1 MSCPYNVFYNNSTGR
16 VVIRKNMSPPRYR
29 SPPKE
34 FDKKIEELYKF
45 TNINSPN
52 KVSIEKNNKISDIKT
67 IDIDKIINEQIYT
80 DKNDNNKSNDNIK
93 NTYNHQDNKYDYKK
107 EYQYNSQYNN
117 QHNNEEEYEYNN
129 QYDNKKYNMNNN
141 QQYNDQSINT
151 NLKSN
156 KDINITENTNSNIIS
171 KTDTSSNTDTSLNS
185 NIDTSLNSNSNIYS
199 NVNITNKSLIY
210 GIKKTILSD
219 FNHLYESSNAND
231 FKISLNKNITM
242 NNKIFDCFY
251 LFPNISEINTKSE
264 TNIIN
269 EKKIE
274 IFCNNNDQNDLQY
287 FPIDFVACGI
297 NIPLVSHNKYYSKIR
312 INNIFWNIFQSINS
326 CNYKLNEILCIV
338 PNKDDF
344 LYKNINLQ
352 VNFEL
357 HSQIISDE
365 LPYKNNKLKNITP
378 ANTCLYKIPYIL
390 ISNLNGSNF
399 HFLEIDLN
407 QNIKLECALLCVKIS
422 VPCSHM
428 NILEGVDKNNRTVYG
443 NIPFSQFI
451 LNFDYELL

>member
-1 MSCPYNVFYNNSTGR
+1 MSCPYNVFYNNTTGR
-16 VVIRKNMSPPRYR
+16 VVIRKNMSPPRCR

-52 KVSIEKNNKISDIKT
+52 KVSIEKNNNVSDIKT
-67 IDIDKIINEQIYT
+67 IDIDKIINEQIFT
-80 DKNDNNKSNDNIK
+80 DKNDNTK
-93 NTYNHQDNKYDYKK
+93 NTYNQQDNKYNNTKDY
-107 EYQYNSQYNN
+107 QYNN
-117 QHNNEEEYEYNN
+117 QEEYEYNN
-129 QYDNKKYNMNNN
+129 QRDNKKEYQHNN
-141 QQYNDQSINT
+141 QQNNDQSVNTKANVNT
-151 NLKSN
+151 NTSAN
-156 KDINITENTNSNIIS
+156 KEVNTSANTSANTDVNSNIII
-171 KTDTSSNTDTSLNS
+171 NTGVNS
-185 NIDTSLNSNSNIYS
+185 N
-199 NVNITNKSLIY
+199 VTNKSLIY

-231 FKISLNKNITM
+231 FKISLNKNIIM

-287 FPIDFVACGI
+287 FPIDFIACGI

-357 HSQIISDE
+357 HSQIISDQ

-407 QNIKLECALLCVKIS
+407 QNLKLECALLCVKIS

-428 NILEGVDKNNRTVYG
+428 NILEGVDKHNRTVYG